1 MDAFLMQQC
10 TKMEE
15 RSSTKPKE
23 LEQVHNT
30 LTNGRCTPPGQMDNV
45 TAEDVQKAS
54 AGTKVGVNVS
64 VGDKI
69 VPSADDSI
77 KLLPFGELPQ
87 DMKMCSPGPVEVQA
101 ENQSKISPNSIKVT
115 PDHNHKFGSE
125 MVNNEAEENHVI
137 ATENTENG
145 PIKGQ
150 NSEFGHINMEQK
162 GTLPEEVT
170 PNNCL
175 ESSIP
180 QIDTQSRIYSSDLLG
195 SPTGDAANDHIHLEQ
210 QINNAPN
217 SSGLEQLGPGQET
230 AAEGSSHLEE
240 TVEGTPVL
248 PRNRPISMISS
259 EGNIKVLSGK
269 RKKNQNLLVS
279 SSRTLRSRSQE
290 KSKAPD
296 TSNMVTE
303 GADSQKKKKRKKR
316 MEKNKID
323 EYSRIRTH
331 LRYLL
336 HRIQY
341 EKNFIDAYS
350 GEGWKGQSLEKLKPE
365 KELQRARSEIV
376 RRKLKIRDLFQRLD
390 LLCSEGRIPDNLFD
404 SEGEIDS
411 EDIFCAKC
419 GSKDVTLSNDI
430 ILCDGACERG
440 FHQFC
445 LDPPL
450 LRERI
455 PAGDEGWLCPG
466 CDCKVDCLELLNDSQ
481 GTKILVTDSW
491 EKVFAEEAAAA
502 AAGKNLDDISGLP
515 SDDSEDD
522 DYNPDSPDLDENVQA
537 DVSSSDESDNHSG
550 ADDLRVLPQKELFLG
565 LPSDDSEDD
574 DYDPSSLNNDQK
586 SKMESSSSDFT
597 SDSEDLTV
605 VVDKCKPSSEVQGP
619 VTSSPDDVMEDEEGC
634 GLPEEGDCASVYPR
648 RQVKRLDY
656 KKLHDEEYGN
666 TSSDSSDEDYMD
678 LALPNTKKNISE
690 EEDLLSPNLEVT
702 TENGKESDDSEP
714 DQKTNENTHNKRS
727 SKTKFTVSGTNS
739 TPARSCKGSPT
750 TGGKSTSRLQK
761 KVDVNG
767 AYSTPARSC
776 KDFAATSDKSTSSL
790 KKKFDVDVTNSTPA
804 RSPKCSSA
812 TTRKGTPRSSF
823 GEQATQRLLQSFK
836 ENQYPQ
842 RTVKES
848 LATELQ
854 LTIQQVSKW
863 FENARHSFRHSRGRA
878 SDVAKIAP
886 DKVTP
891 QKSSNL
897 SESDSRSVLNNTTC
911 SEVKK
916 KKQDEGTTAECCDK
930 DTTSN
935 MVAEEGNG
943 CNSSSTNPRKRKA
956 KFGSEATEPN
966 TSSET
971 LEQNAEVNPQKT
983 SKRKTKFGS
992 EATELDTSSETP
1004 EQNAEVDPQKTSKR
1018 KAKFG
1023 SDAIEPN
1030 TSSDIPKQ
1038 NAEAN
1043 PPNTSK
1049 RKAKS
1054 GSEATELDT
1063 SSESPKQNAEINT
1076 PKTQGVR
1083 KSSRIQSKSKESIS

>member
-1 MDAFLMQQC
+1 
-10 TKMEE
+10 
-15 RSSTKPKE
+15 
-23 LEQVHNT
+23 
-30 LTNGRCTPPGQMDNV
+30 
-45 TAEDVQKAS
+45 
-54 AGTKVGVNVS
+54 
-64 VGDKI
+64 
-69 VPSADDSI
+69 
-77 KLLPFGELPQ
+77 
-87 DMKMCSPGPVEVQA
+87 
-101 ENQSKISPNSIKVT
+101 
-115 PDHNHKFGSE
+115 
-125 MVNNEAEENHVI
+125 
-137 ATENTENG
+137 
-145 PIKGQ
+145 
-150 NSEFGHINMEQK
+150 MEQK

-450 LRERI
+450 LREHI

-574 DYDPSSLNNDQK
+574 DYDPSSLNYDQK

-761 KVDVNG
+761 K
-767 AYSTPARSC
+767 
-776 KDFAATSDKSTSSL
+776 
-790 KKKFDVDVTNSTPA
+790 
-804 RSPKCSSA
+804 
-812 TTRKGTPRSSF
+812 
-823 GEQATQRLLQSFK
+823 RLLQSFK

-878 SDVAKIAP
+878 SDVAKITP

-1023 SDAIEPN
+1023 SDATEPN

-1038 NAEAN
+1038 NEEAN